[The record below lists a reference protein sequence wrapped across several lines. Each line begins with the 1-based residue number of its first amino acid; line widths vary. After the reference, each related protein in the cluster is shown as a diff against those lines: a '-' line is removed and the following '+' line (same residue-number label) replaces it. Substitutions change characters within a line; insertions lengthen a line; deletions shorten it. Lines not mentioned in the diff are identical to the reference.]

1 MARNPVKDQVAI
13 VGIGCTGF
21 SRHDTRTPLA
31 LGLEAATKAVRDAG
45 LTANDIDGVV
55 ALGEPGAPGPQQFAS
70 ALGVDSVTHW
80 TRPSPVVMFSLVDAV
95 NAIYAGSADT
105 ILVIS
110 SMIRL
115 PWNSRSAANDP
126 FRRRIP
132 SGVPGIPESVA
143 MATGYTAWASRYLYE
158 YGVTREA
165 WARIAVNG
173 RTNAL
178 RNPLAAIDKPLTLDD
193 YYEARMIR
201 DPLCMLDMDLPAD
214 GADAFVLTTAER
226 AKALPHTPVLVHAT
240 ATGMVGENTEDQ
252 LVSLQRHGQHIVVE
266 QLKAKGDFW
275 IDEVDV
281 FFPYDGFTVITTGW
295 IENTGYCAP
304 GTAGD
309 FLREHW
315 VEDENRVMI
324 DGRVPINPHG
334 GGLSE
339 GATRGTGHVRE
350 AVTQLRG
357 EAGER
362 QVDGARTAL
371 VTPGGFFFNSQG
383 ALLRTAD

>member
-1 MARNPVKDQVAI
+1 
-13 VGIGCTGF
+13 
-21 SRHDTRTPLA
+21 
-31 LGLEAATKAVRDAG
+31 
-45 LTANDIDGVV
+45 
-55 ALGEPGAPGPQQFAS
+55 
-70 ALGVDSVTHW
+70 
-80 TRPSPVVMFSLVDAV
+80 V
-95 NAIYAGSADT
+95 N
-105 ILVIS
+105 
-110 SMIRL
+110 
-115 PWNSRSAANDP
+115 
-126 FRRRIP
+126 
-132 SGVPGIPESVA
+132 
-143 MATGYTAWASRYLYE
+143 
-158 YGVTREA
+158 REA

-295 IENTGYCAP
+295 IENAGYCAP

-339 GATRGTGHVRE
+339 GATRGTGHIRE

>member
-1 MARNPVKDQVAI
+1 
-13 VGIGCTGF
+13 
-21 SRHDTRTPLA
+21 
-31 LGLEAATKAVRDAG
+31 
-45 LTANDIDGVV
+45 
-55 ALGEPGAPGPQQFAS
+55 
-70 ALGVDSVTHW
+70 
-80 TRPSPVVMFSLVDAV
+80 
-95 NAIYAGSADT
+95 
-105 ILVIS
+105 
-110 SMIRL
+110 
-115 PWNSRSAANDP
+115 
-126 FRRRIP
+126 
-132 SGVPGIPESVA
+132 

-173 RTNAL
+173 RTNSL
-178 RNPLAAIDKPLTLDD
+178 RNPLAAIDTPLTLDD

-226 AKALPHTPVLVHAT
+226 AKSLPHTPVLVHAT

-252 LVSLQRHGQHIVVE
+252 LVSLQRHGQHVVVE

-275 IDEVDV
+275 IDEVDL
-281 FFPYDGFTVITTGW
+281 FYPYDGFTIITTGW

-304 GTAGD
+304 GKAGE

-315 VEDENRVMI
+315 VEDEHRVMI
-324 DGRVPINPHG
+324 DGKVPINTHG

-339 GATRGTGHVRE
+339 GATRGTGHIRE

-383 ALLRTAD
+383 ALLRAAD